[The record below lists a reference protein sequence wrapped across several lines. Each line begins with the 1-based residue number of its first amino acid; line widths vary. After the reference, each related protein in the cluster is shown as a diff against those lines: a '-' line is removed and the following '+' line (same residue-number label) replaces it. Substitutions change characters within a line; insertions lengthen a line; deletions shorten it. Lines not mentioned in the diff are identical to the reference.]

1 MRVRK
6 TFLILY
12 LATGLSVG
20 LLSGCNLSGHQAQHS
35 SSSSAT
41 GSSMG
46 QSTTVA
52 DAQQTAAINNLKALR
67 EKREALNTF
76 VANIDVTENGKKV
89 ENSVDY
95 VNAKA
100 TVNDLASAYKT
111 FKYSLT
117 TEKIKDKINFD
128 SFNSSIDPVLNNDS
142 KERKILDDLAEG
154 YKLSPPENTYNQKYN
169 DAQTKL
175 SQYTIGNQPIYK
187 ESDIDGK
194 DGSKQKIS
202 TKKLLENIL
211 RVTQPLADIDS
222 LLTQSSTPSD
232 SSVLPQSLTND
243 ELKIQ
248 LEQLK
253 KDINRNNWIWPL
265 FNTLALLS
273 VPISFVF
280 LWDVMGKIVLIHKF
294 QKRGKQETD
303 IQQFKNEIVAIKSNI
318 QEMTNKL
325 TKYLKNNKSEEEL
338 TSILGKIDVVK
349 HELERI
355 YHDVILQHLDTLDP
369 TQDLIKIYTEGLSRN
384 LLTPQENFSFKQ
396 LGDFNTKLDKL
407 LQNKLLQ
414 ISQPNQSPRS
424 SSENSTTLDQILHLI
439 QTLESQSQ
447 TLIYEIEQLKHKLVQ
462 KNENIDFKSVEDKLD
477 YLLQH
482 FQGNFRNSATNLIN
496 KHDQRRK
503 QLEPFNSGEVEQL
516 REQNQQLNQSYQNLS
531 SSSQDLE
538 QRLQTVNSENVRLEE
553 QATTLNSQVHQLQ
566 QDNEILEL
574 KVKINVQDI
583 EELKKEIDRL
593 RKLLNKEAIETVD
606 IPLQWQNI
614 INSYNQSPDAILNIH
629 GVHKQGE
636 VVEDEDKGAERRNNS
651 SKPVVLTSNVSP
663 DGFYIVLVGNDYLL
677 FPKQHAIAASQKFT
691 VSALFDGYRSG
702 NTSKFTLISPA
713 QVTPVGSSGM
723 WQLKHKGKLEYN

>member
-1 MRVRK
+1 
-6 TFLILY
+6 
-12 LATGLSVG
+12 VG

-52 DAQQTAAINNLKALR
+52 DDQQTAAINNLKALR

-76 VANIDVTENGKKV
+76 VANIEVTENGKKV

-243 ELKIQ
+243 QLKIQ

-253 KDINRNNWIWPL
+253 KDINRNNWVWPL

-273 VPISFVF
+273 VPISFIF
-280 LWDVMGKIVLIHKF
+280 LWDMMRKIVLIHKV
-294 QKRGKQETD
+294 QTRGIQETN
-303 IQQFKNEIVAIKSNI
+303 IQKFRDEIVTIKSNL
-318 QEMTNKL
+318 QETSNEL

-384 LLTPQENFSFKQ
+384 LLTSQENFSFKQ
-396 LGDFNTKLDKL
+396 LGDFNTKLD
-407 LQNKLLQ
+407 KLLQ

-439 QTLESQSQ
+439 QPLESQSQ
-447 TLIYEIEQLKHKLVQ
+447 NLIHEIEQLKHKLVQ

-477 YLLQH
+477 YLLRH
-482 FQGNFRNSATNLIN
+482 FQENFRNLATNFIN
-496 KHDQRRK
+496 EHDERRK

-516 REQNQQLNQSYQNLS
+516 RQQNQGLYSSYQNL
-531 SSSQDLE
+531 QKLLYNVNIEKVQLE
-538 QRLQTVNSENVRLEE
+538 Q
-553 QATTLNSQVHQLQ
+553 QATTLNSEVSRLQ
-566 QDNEILEL
+566 QDKEDLEL
-574 KVKINVQDI
+574 TVNRNVQEI
-583 EELKKEIDRL
+583 GELKKQIERL

-606 IPLQWQNI
+606 IPWQWQNI

-629 GVHKQGE
+629 VVHKQGE

-663 DGFYIVLVGNDYLL
+663 DGFYIVSVGNDYLL

-713 QVTPVGSSGM
+713 QVTPVGSGGM

>member
-52 DAQQTAAINNLKALR
+52 DDQQTAAINNLKALR

-76 VANIDVTENGKKV
+76 VANIEVTENGKKV

-243 ELKIQ
+243 QLKIQ

-253 KDINRNNWIWPL
+253 KDINRNNWVWPL

-273 VPISFVF
+273 VPISFIF
-280 LWDVMGKIVLIHKF
+280 LWDMMRKIVLIHKV
-294 QKRGKQETD
+294 QTRGIQETN
-303 IQQFKNEIVAIKSNI
+303 IQKFRDEIVTIKSNL
-318 QEMTNKL
+318 QETSNEL

-384 LLTPQENFSFKQ
+384 LLTSQENFSFKQ
-396 LGDFNTKLDKL
+396 LGDFNTKLD
-407 LQNKLLQ
+407 KLLQ

-439 QTLESQSQ
+439 QPLESQSQ
-447 TLIYEIEQLKHKLVQ
+447 NLIHEIEQLKHKLVQ

-477 YLLQH
+477 YLLRH
-482 FQGNFRNSATNLIN
+482 FQENFRNLATNFIN
-496 KHDQRRK
+496 EHDERRK

-516 REQNQQLNQSYQNLS
+516 RQQNQQLS

-538 QRLQTVNSENVRLEE
+538 KLLEIVNDEKVNLRQ
-553 QATTLNSQVHQLQ
+553 QATTLESRVHKLQ
-566 QDNEILEL
+566 QDKKDLESTANENVEEIQKL
-574 KVKINVQDI
+574 KTEI
-583 EELKKEIDRL
+583 ERL
-593 RKLLNKEAIETVD
+593 RKRVNKDAIETED
-606 IPLQWQNI
+606 ISQQWRNI
-614 INSYNQSPDAILNIH
+614 INSYNKSPDAIFRVN
-629 GVHKQGE
+629 GVKKEGE
-636 VVEDEDKGAERRNNS
+636 VVEDIGERRSNS
-651 SKPVVLTSNVSP
+651 SMPVVLTSDMSP
-663 DGFYIVLVGNDYLL
+663 DGFYIVSVGNDYLL
-677 FPKQHAIAASQKFT
+677 FPKQNAIAPSQKFT
-691 VSALFDGYRSG
+691 ASALFDGYRSG
-702 NTSKFTLISPA
+702 DTRKFTLISPA
-713 QVTPVGSSGM
+713 QVTPVGGGGR
-723 WQLKHKGKLEYN
+723 WQLKYKGRLEYN

>member
-1 MRVRK
+1 
-6 TFLILY
+6 
-12 LATGLSVG
+12 
-20 LLSGCNLSGHQAQHS
+20 
-35 SSSSAT
+35 
-41 GSSMG
+41 
-46 QSTTVA
+46 
-52 DAQQTAAINNLKALR
+52 
-67 EKREALNTF
+67 
-76 VANIDVTENGKKV
+76 
-89 ENSVDY
+89 
-95 VNAKA
+95 
-100 TVNDLASAYKT
+100 
-111 FKYSLT
+111 
-117 TEKIKDKINFD
+117 
-128 SFNSSIDPVLNNDS
+128 
-142 KERKILDDLAEG
+142 
-154 YKLSPPENTYNQKYN
+154 
-169 DAQTKL
+169 
-175 SQYTIGNQPIYK
+175 
-187 ESDIDGK
+187 
-194 DGSKQKIS
+194 
-202 TKKLLENIL
+202 
-211 RVTQPLADIDS
+211 
-222 LLTQSSTPSD
+222 
-232 SSVLPQSLTND
+232 
-243 ELKIQ
+243 
-248 LEQLK
+248 
-253 KDINRNNWIWPL
+253 
-265 FNTLALLS
+265 
-273 VPISFVF
+273 
-280 LWDVMGKIVLIHKF
+280 MGKIVLIHKF

-384 LLTPQENFSFKQ
+384 LLTSQENFSFKQ
-396 LGDFNTKLDKL
+396 LGDFNTKLD
-407 LQNKLLQ
+407 KLLQ

-439 QTLESQSQ
+439 QPLESQSQ
-447 TLIYEIEQLKHKLVQ
+447 NLIHEIEQLKHKLVQ

-496 KHDQRRK
+496 EHDQRRK

-606 IPLQWQNI
+606 IPLQWRSI
-614 INSYNQSPDAILNIH
+614 INYYNQSPDAIFNVN
-629 GVHKQGE
+629 GVQRQGE
-636 VVEDEDKGAERRNNS
+636 VVEKEDTGMKRWDNS
-651 SKPVVLTSNVSP
+651 REPVILTPNQSP
-663 DGFYIVLVGNDYLL
+663 DGFYVISVGNDYLL
-677 FPKQHAIAASQKFT
+677 FPKQHAIAESQEFT
-691 VSALFDGYRSG
+691 ASALFDGYKGGDTR
-702 NTSKFTLISPA
+702 KFTLISPA
-713 QVTPVGSSGM
+713 QVTPDGGSGR